1 MKMKKYCNKNYKP
14 LKKKCK
20 TTEDRKNS
28 NAHGLAESLL

>member
-1 MKMKKYCNKNYKP
+1 

-28 NAHGLAESLL
+28 NAHGLAESLLWKWLYCQ